1 MIILIFIHKLHKIIS
16 CTQFVGGGVFSISRD
31 APIIEQKTNFSTL
44 VLIKNILS
52 ARKMRGEQEG
62 GEIFEAQRS
71 ELQECLTQKFLGI
84 LI

>member
-1 MIILIFIHKLHKIIS
+1 
-16 CTQFVGGGVFSISRD
+16 
-31 APIIEQKTNFSTL
+31 
-44 VLIKNILS
+44 
-52 ARKMRGEQEG
+52 MRGEQEG